1 MQLIDMFFDEIEDA
15 KKRKVPFIIPIGT
28 IEYHAHHASCGT
40 DTMVINGVMRELEK
54 EKEIVVCPPIWYGVA
69 SYAVGGPE
77 TGTIQ
82 VDEDAYTNY
91 LYCILKSMI
100 YGGVKNIYCVAHHQT
115 EEAGLMPM
123 TIACH
128 KAAKKVTMEY
138 MEDTMGRGW
147 WGSNSYADYY
157 ENLGTGDDP
166 FSYIKVIPL
175 IGKGLW
181 DDIWGYIALEKDMNT
196 VSGIVM
202 AHKGETPGLG
212 AEIATPGHQA
222 LYKGKTL
229 FEKGDFVSITLRKG
243 GAKDPAHEVD
253 AITGG
258 TKTSDGVTM
267 MLRDNLSEYL
277 PFFEKARTAASAASA
292 EESNDQKVES
302 NE

>member
-157 ENLGTGDDP
+157 ENLGGNDDP
-166 FSYIKVIPL
+166 FSWIKVIPAMSPAAQKATGYDRAAASTTRAS
-175 IGKGLW
+175 GKRPSCW
-181 DDIWGYIALEKDMNT
+181 
-196 VSGIVM
+196 
-202 AHKGETPGLG
+202 
-212 AEIATPGHQA
+212 
-222 LYKGKTL
+222 
-229 FEKGDFVSITLRKG
+229 
-243 GAKDPAHEVD
+243 
-253 AITGG
+253 
-258 TKTSDGVTM
+258 
-267 MLRDNLSEYL
+267 
-277 PFFEKARTAASAASA
+277 ARTPTTSTSAAATAIPNGSPRAPSRPARSWDIIWSA
-292 EESNDQKVES
+292 ARSSGCARRSYERGKACDLRPARQTEAGEDRGI
-302 NE
+302 

>member
-1 MQLIDMFFDEIEDA
+1 MQLINMFFDDIEDA
-15 KKRKVPFIIPIGT
+15 KKRRVPFIIPIGT

-40 DTMVINGVMRELEK
+40 DTMVVNGCLRELEK
-54 EKEIVVCPPIWYGVA
+54 EKEIVVMPPIWYGVA

-91 LYCILKSMI
+91 LYCILKSLI
-100 YGGVKNIYCVAHHQT
+100 YGGVKNIYLIPHHQT

-138 MEDTMGRGW
+138 MEDTLGRGW

-175 IGKGLW
+175 IGKDAQHKCGGFDHAGKWETSLMMGTYPENVDLSRCERNTEW
-181 DDIWGYIALEKDMNT
+181 FAQSAKEASVETGRHMVNCTLEW
-196 VSGIVM
+196 
-202 AHKGETPGLG
+202 
-212 AEIATPGHQA
+212 
-222 LYKGKTL
+222 
-229 FEKGDFVSITLRKG
+229 LREAVK
-243 GAKDPAHEVD
+243 
-253 AITGG
+253 
-258 TKTSDGVTM
+258 
-267 MLRDNLSEYL
+267 
-277 PFFEKARTAASAASA
+277 
-292 EESNDQKVES
+292 
-302 NE
+302 

>member
-138 MEDTMGRGW
+138 MEDTLGRGW

-175 IGKGLW
+175 IGKDAQHKCGGFDHAGKWETSLMMGTYPDHVDLSRCDRNTEW
-181 DDIWGYIALEKDMNT
+181 FAKSAVEASEELGRHMVNCTLEWLRET
-196 VSGIVM
+196 IV
-202 AHKGETPGLG
+202 
-212 AEIATPGHQA
+212 
-222 LYKGKTL
+222 
-229 FEKGDFVSITLRKG
+229 
-243 GAKDPAHEVD
+243 
-253 AITGG
+253 
-258 TKTSDGVTM
+258 
-267 MLRDNLSEYL
+267 
-277 PFFEKARTAASAASA
+277 
-292 EESNDQKVES
+292 
-302 NE
+302 